1 MSRRISRQT
10 GRRQFVSGASLIE
23 LMISIA
29 IGLMILVALLTL
41 LSNTSQ
47 ARAELERTSENLE
60 NGRYAVE
67 LLSEDLQLAGYYGEQ
82 NPQGTPAFPLPD
94 PCSLDPAVWEA
105 AMPVHAQGF
114 NDTSGVPS
122 CIPGTRLTGTDV
134 LTLRRT
140 HTCIAG
146 VGDCD
151 PVVAGAPYFQVSLCA
166 APGQKFAIGAAGVQS
181 FSLTEKDCATT
192 AGLRRYAVHTY
203 FVSSENGAG
212 RAVPTLKRLEFAG
225 GALRE
230 TALVE
235 GIERMQLEYGID
247 TDADGSAD
255 VFTADPAG
263 FTVSGCGTC
272 TAATNMENIVAVK
285 LHFLVRALDPSPGY
299 IDRKVYNLGRS
310 AAGALA
316 SVGPLNDAFRRRVY
330 TSVVRLMNPSS
341 RREKP

>member
-1 MSRRISRQT
+1 M
-10 GRRQFVSGASLIE
+10 SGASLVE

-29 IGLMILVALLTL
+29 IGLLILVALLTL
-41 LSNTSQ
+41 FTNTSR
-47 ARAELERTSENLE
+47 ARAEFERTSENLE

-67 LLSEDLQLAGYYGEQ
+67 LLTEELQLAGYYGEQ
-82 NPQGTPAFPLPD
+82 NPQGTAALPLPE
-94 PCSLDPAVWEA
+94 PCSLDAAVWEA

-114 NDTSGVPS
+114 NEASGLPS
-122 CIPGTRLTGTDV
+122 CIPGTRVAGTDV

-140 HTCIAG
+140 HTCVAG

-151 PVVAGAPYFQVSLCA
+151 AVVPGAPYFQVSLCA
-166 APGQKFAIGAAGVQS
+166 NPGPKFAIGAAGVQS
-181 FSLTEKDCATT
+181 FPLTEKDCATT

-225 GALRE
+225 AGFRE
-230 TALVE
+230 TSLVE

-263 FTVSGCGTC
+263 FSVPGCGTC
-272 TAATNMENIVAVK
+272 TAATNMENVVAVR
-285 LHFLVRALDPSPGY
+285 LHLLVRALDPSPGY
-299 IDRKVYNLGRS
+299 VDRKTYNLGRS
-310 AAGALA
+310 GAGTPLI
-316 SVGPLNDAFRRRVY
+316 VGPLNDAFRRRVY
-330 TSVVRLMNPSS
+330 TSLVRLMNPSS
-341 RREKP
+341 RRETP